1 MTDSEPS
8 ETREGR
14 DIRHAAERLC
24 TACGMCCNGVLFEIV
39 RLQPQ
44 DSLRD
49 LERLGME
56 IYRKKKEPYF
66 KQPCRFLNGCSCTIY
81 TARPTRCR
89 HFECQQL
96 KRLADGEITEADAMT
111 KIIRAQSLVAKVL
124 ARLTELG
131 DDAPQDSLDERTRR
145 VLELHP
151 DASLQTEVSALKT
164 LLNREFRVAG

>member
-8 ETREGR
+8 ETREGQ
-14 DIRHAAERLC
+14 DLRHAAERLC

-44 DSLRD
+44 DDMRG

-81 TARPTRCR
+81 AARPTRCR

-96 KRLADGEITEADAMT
+96 KRLAGGEITEADAMAKITQAHDLVT
-111 KIIRAQSLVAKVL
+111 KVRTSL
-124 ARLTELG
+124 ARLG
-131 DDAPQDSLDERTRR
+131 DEAAQDSLDERTRR
-145 VLELHP
+145 ILELQP
-151 DASLQTEVSALKT
+151 DASLQDEARALKA
-164 LLNREFRVAG
+164 LLNREFRV